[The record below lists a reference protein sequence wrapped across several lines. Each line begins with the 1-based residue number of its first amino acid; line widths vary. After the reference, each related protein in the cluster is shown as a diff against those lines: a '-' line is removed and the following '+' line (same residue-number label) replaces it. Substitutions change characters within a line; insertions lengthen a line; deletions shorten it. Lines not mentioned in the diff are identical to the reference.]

1 MRESAVAEIVCL
13 RVHSISKILVDKRPG
28 RLAYCHT
35 KNGTGGAEQI
45 RLVIDTFIVPLNYI
59 AFAAV
64 NLTFAIFTPTTPLM
78 NTVPPKIAQTDKIY
92 LPDLAAANK
101 KEIEAIQRRI
111 FSLSDAI
118 TKQHKITPLQED
130 EANKIF

>member
-1 MRESAVAEIVCL
+1 
-13 RVHSISKILVDKRPG
+13 
-28 RLAYCHT
+28 
-35 KNGTGGAEQI
+35 
-45 RLVIDTFIVPLNYI
+45 
-59 AFAAV
+59 
-64 NLTFAIFTPTTPLM
+64 M
-78 NTVPPKIAQTDKIY
+78 NTTPPKISQTDKIY

-101 KEIEAIQRRI
+101 KTIEGIQRRI